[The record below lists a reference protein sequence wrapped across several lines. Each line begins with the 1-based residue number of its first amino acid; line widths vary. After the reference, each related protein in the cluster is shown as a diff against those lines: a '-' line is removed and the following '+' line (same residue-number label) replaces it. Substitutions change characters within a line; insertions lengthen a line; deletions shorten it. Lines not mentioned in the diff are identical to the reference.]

1 MLPFATNLADGPR
14 TPLRDDRG
22 ESVKLVDEQHGGARN
37 VDIHLNHLLP
47 GSGSGPRHFHERA
60 ENVYIVLSGSIEVDI
75 DEDTIA
81 LGADDVLFIPPGVV
95 HATSNPGSEVA
106 VFIEVYAPAGEDF
119 HVVAEPD

>member
-1 MLPFATNLADGPR
+1 
-14 TPLRDDRG
+14 
-22 ESVKLVDEQHGGARN
+22 
-37 VDIHLNHLLP
+37 
-47 GSGSGPRHFHERA
+47 
-60 ENVYIVLSGSIEVDI
+60 VYIVLSGSIEVDI

-95 HATSNPGSEVA
+95 HATSNPGSDVA